1 MSPLR
6 DDGVSVRS
14 SFQTVSRRSSL
25 TDQSSAVIGTAEAHN
40 LGASIWA
47 PTSMPRHSRGT
58 TIKRKPVASTRSD
71 EQTPLDPEVAQ
82 HEPDKVTQTP
92 GQGRAMKAFHWWWWW
107 EIAAAILSITSMC
120 LIIAVLSNVRDTKLA
135 DWPYE
140 IQPSS
145 VISVLTTISK
155 TAMMVPIA
163 SCISQL
169 KWRHMQLRPRPLNHL
184 QVFDD
189 ASRGPW
195 GSAVM
200 AWKLPFQSFLGWAL
214 ALVTIVALGIE
225 PSAQNILD
233 FPSREW
239 NVTEKFEAEMGK
251 ADVYF
256 SKGFLQLPGNN
267 CKLPFRLRVLSF

>member
-1 MSPLR
+1 
-6 DDGVSVRS
+6 
-14 SFQTVSRRSSL
+14 
-25 TDQSSAVIGTAEAHN
+25 
-40 LGASIWA
+40 
-47 PTSMPRHSRGT
+47 
-58 TIKRKPVASTRSD
+58 
-71 EQTPLDPEVAQ
+71 
-82 HEPDKVTQTP
+82 
-92 GQGRAMKAFHWWWWW
+92 
-107 EIAAAILSITSMC
+107 MC
-120 LIIAVLSNVRDTKLA
+120 LIIAVLFRVQDTKLA
-135 DWPYE
+135 SWTWE

-195 GSAVM
+195 GSAIM
-200 AWKLPFQSFLGWAL
+200 AWKLPFQSLLGWAL

-233 FPSREW
+233 FPSRDW
-239 NVTEKFEAEMGK
+239 NVTTDDFVAEMGK
-251 ADVYF
+251 ADDYF

-267 CKLPFRLRVLSF
+267 CKLSTGYELLVF